1 MENDMRSGLGAP
13 SEAEL
18 SEAIDQICLAEGVT
32 RDKLMSVKIIDGEIS
47 VRHVRSNGFGRTSTY
62 PIAALLPRLIGA
74 NHLSQVITDDSD
86 TVSPFTSFRS
96 TSISRLLRLG
106 VTADKRPVPNPVSP
120 PPARPA

>member
-32 RDKLMSVKIIDGEIS
+32 RDKLMSVKISDGEIS

-62 PIAALLPRLIGA
+62 PIAALLPR
-74 NHLSQVITDDSD
+74 
-86 TVSPFTSFRS
+86 R
-96 TSISRLLRLG
+96 
-106 VTADKRPVPNPVSP
+106 VTRPVPFVPSAVHKWEALETAASIP
-120 PPARPA
+120 KPLAVA